1 MRAGRSILRG
11 RVRMHAGET
20 DAGNAVLEFVVLS
33 AFLMVPLV
41 YILIAVL
48 QVQGSAYGVTE
59 ATREAGRAFV
69 QAGSLDDAYKQACT
83 AASVALHNQ
92 VPAPFDCVTQLQ
104 ISCLSGPACEVALT
118 PGETIRVQID
128 LVVDLPLLPATV
140 FGQPLSIPVH
150 AIHDEVVDQFRAQR

>member
-1 MRAGRSILRG
+1 LRERVQFRAGES
-11 RVRMHAGET
+11 

-33 AFLMVPLV
+33 ALLMVPLV
-41 YILIAVL
+41 YILIAVF
-48 QVQGSAYGVTE
+48 QVQASAYGATE

-69 QAGSLDDAYKQACT
+69 QAGSVDDAYKQACT

-92 VPAPFDCVTQLQ
+92 VPTPFNCATQLR
-104 ISCLSGPACEVALT
+104 ISCLSGPTCQVALT

-128 LVVDLPLLPATV
+128 LVVDLPFLPTSV